1 MAITIRVLISCL
13 CLCAVPAFAQ
23 PAGLPAAVK
32 AKMDQYSGILTGW
45 AADPLVVNAVKAAN
59 AKGGSLPGMTNSKWE
74 DLPDGDPQ
82 VQGLLK
88 SPLSLQLQKWE
99 ADKNINKL
107 FVRDEKGNM
116 VGGSAKTLIFNAI
129 NRPTVK
135 VSLTGKIYVADE
147 VKPDPTTQIKSVQL
161 AVPVLDGNKVIGVL
175 HTAITA
181 E

>member
-1 MAITIRVLISCL
+1 MAISIRQVVLGSFFCAISTIGL
-13 CLCAVPAFAQ
+13 AAD
-23 PAGLPAAVK
+23 LPASVK
-32 AKMDQYSGILTGW
+32 TKMDQYTAKLAEW
-45 AADPLVVNAVKAAN
+45 ATNPLVVNAVKEAN
-59 AKGGSLPGMTNSKWE
+59 AKGGSVPGMTNAKWE
-74 DLPDGDPQ
+74 DLPDNDPQ
-82 VQGLLK
+82 ALTLLN
-88 SPLSLQLQKWE
+88 SPLSKQLQAWE

-135 VSLTGKIYVADE
+135 VSLTGKAYVADE

-161 AVPVLDGNKVIGVL
+161 AVPVWDGKKVIGVL